1 MARKVPSDR
10 WEVERLNDMVIDL
23 SLPTIPNVGESRWVL
38 LMSDEHV
45 DNAHSDL
52 ALIRRH
58 HDQAVERGAPILK
71 FGDTFCAMQGKW
83 DKRADQNQLREE
95 LRGNHYLDR
104 LKDFAEGVYKPYAA
118 NIAVVAPGNHETS
131 ISMRHQTSLTE
142 CLVDRLR
149 RAGGQT
155 VMGGFTGFVRIR
167 LANHGRRKS
176 YLLHYHHGYG
186 GGGEVTR
193 GMIDQN
199 RTRGQYHADIY
210 YSGHIHRRNMDEN
223 EIVTVSPEGEA
234 VRKTQLFLR
243 GGAYKREDGP
253 GGWHVEK
260 GRSARPCGGW
270 WLKFT
275 VGRGNAGAD
284 VEWNVTPIPA

>member
-1 MARKVPSDR
+1 VPRRIPGDI
-10 WEVERLNDMVIDL
+10 WEVERLNDMVIEL
-23 SLPTIPNVGESRWVL
+23 SLPAMKKFNDERWVL
-38 LMSDEHV
+38 LMSDEHM

-52 ALIRRH
+52 SLIRQH
-58 HDQAVERGAPILK
+58 HEQAIERNAPILK

-83 DKRADQNQLREE
+83 DKRADQDQLREE

-104 LKDFAEGVYKPYAA
+104 LKDYAESLYKPYAK

-149 RAGGQT
+149 RAGGNT

-167 LANHGRRKS
+167 MACHGKRKS
-176 YLLHYHHGYG
+176 YILHYHHGYG

-223 EIVTVSPEGEA
+223 EIVTVSPEGVA
-234 VRKTQLFLR
+234 IRKTQLFLR
-243 GGAYKREDGP
+243 GGAYKREDGA

-270 WLKFT
+270 WLRF
-275 VGRGNAGAD
+275 NAQAD
-284 VEWNVTPIPA
+284 GHGSSDWKVTPIPA

>member
-1 MARKVPSDR
+1 MRKTNPKQGWV
-10 WEVERLNDMVIDL
+10 VERMNDMVIDL
-23 SLPTIPNVGESRWVL
+23 SLPEMTKVGDERWVL

-52 ALIRRH
+52 DLIRKH
-58 HDQAVERGAPILK
+58 HELAKERGAAVCK

-83 DKRADQNQLREE
+83 DKRADQNQLRDE

-104 LKDFAEGVYKPYAA
+104 LKDFAESVYAPYAPQ
-118 NIAVVAPGNHETS
+118 IAVISPGNHETS
-131 ISMRHQTSLTE
+131 ISQRHQTSLTE
-142 CLVDRLR
+142 CLVDRMR
-149 RAGGQT
+149 RASGQT
-155 VMGGFTGFVRIR
+155 VMGGFTGFVRIK
-167 LANHGRRKS
+167 LSYHNSRKTFV
-176 YLLHYHHGYG
+176 LHYHHGYG

-193 GMIDQN
+193 GMIDNN
-199 RTRGQYHADIY
+199 RTRSQYIADVY

-223 EIVTVSPEGEA
+223 EMIV
-234 VRKTQLFLR
+234 VRPDGNVERMTQWFLR

-253 GGWHVEK
+253 NGWHVEK

-275 VGRGNAGAD
+275 IDRPGNERA
-284 VEWNVTPIPA
+284 WNMTPIAA

>member
-1 MARKVPSDR
+1 MAKTNKPDH
-10 WEVERLNDMVIDL
+10 WTIERCGDMLL
-23 SLPTIPNVGESRWVL
+23 SLELPQLRSHTEERWIL

-52 ALIRRH
+52 DLIRRH
-58 HDQAVERGAPILK
+58 HEQARERKAPVFK

-83 DKRADQNQLREE
+83 DKRADQTQLRDE

-104 LKDFAEGVYKPYAA
+104 LKDFADGVYAPYAA
-118 NIAVVAPGNHETS
+118 DIAAVTPGNHETS
-131 ISMRHQTSLTE
+131 ISLRHQTSLTE

-167 LANHGRRKS
+167 LSYHGCQKV
-176 YLLHYHHGYG
+176 YILHYHHGYG

-193 GMIDQN
+193 GMIDQS
-199 RTRGQYHADIY
+199 RTRGQYFADLY

-223 EIVTVSPEGEA
+223 EIVTVTQESTV

-243 GGAYKREDGP
+243 GGSYKREDGP
-253 GGWHVEK
+253 NGWHAEK

-275 VGRGNAGAD
+275 TRRTGNVID
-284 VEWNVTPIPA
+284 WQVTPIPA